1 MGVEFETI
9 AVNIKEVW
17 DGRENAERYVSRLAE
32 EKARAARVIA
42 DKPWPI
48 LASDTEVV
56 VDGQVM
62 GKPADRDE
70 AIAMLMS
77 LSGRSHEVYSAVV
90 LLQKTARHALSFNHV
105 SFKELSVEECRR
117 YCDSGEPY
125 DKAGGYGIQGR
136 AAAFICGLEG
146 SYSSVMGLPT
156 KETAELI
163 RGI

>member
-1 MGVEFETI
+1 
-9 AVNIKEVW
+9 
-17 DGRENAERYVSRLAE
+17 VSRLAE

-56 VDGQVM
+56 VDGQIM
-62 GKPADRDE
+62 GKPAGRDE
-70 AIAMLMS
+70 AIAMLLS

-90 LLQKTARHALSFNHV
+90 LLRETPRHVLSVNRV
-105 SFKELSVEECRR
+105 SFKELSLEECRH

-136 AAAFICGLEG
+136 AAAFISGLEG
-146 SYSSVMGLPT
+146 SYSSVMGLPI
-156 KETAELI
+156 KETAELLRAI
-163 RGI
+163 